1 MVELTNKTDNT
12 IPVRELKDGQI
23 AVITEWCND
32 NHEYDGQIVQR
43 WNDNLIHIGEG
54 SGESWTS
61 LPNSDECRVR
71 VLADGE
77 TLVIKNNQ

>member
-12 IPVRELKDGQI
+12 IPVMELKDGQI
-23 AVITEWCND
+23 AVITEWGND

-43 WNDNLIHIGEG
+43 WNDNLIQIGED

-61 LPNSDECRVR
+61 LPNSDDCRVR
-71 VLADGE
+71 VLEDGE